1 MRTLPATKTA
11 AYAAVLLGIA
21 VGPSRQIM
29 AAAAAAAAA
38 PDPAAR
44 LKGTPLVR
52 EAKLPNAVVSSLPA
66 HPAAAAETPMHY

>member
-29 AAAAAAAAA
+29 AAAAA

>member
-29 AAAAAAAAA
+29 AAAAAAAA